1 MKQPLAP
8 YAFIAPAMILLLVF
22 GVLPILV
29 ALPVSLT
36 DMNLAGLADWSRI
49 EFAGVA
55 NFRELVADDAFWQA
69 LTNTG
74 IFALLGVPTVIAV
87 SFAAAL
93 LLHRSENRFFRAL
106 RAFYF
111 APAITAIVA
120 VSLVWGYLLNTRFGL
135 VNHLLSTVGL
145 PPARWLGDPVLV
157 KFSVAL
163 VAVWRG
169 TGLNIIIFLA
179 ALKTIPREYLE
190 AAELDGASGA
200 RKIVSIV
207 IPLLRFAFLF
217 VAVTTVIAWLQFF
230 DEPFVLTKGGPLGES
245 TSISLFLY
253 QEGFSA
259 GRFGYAAAGTL
270 VLFLIIAGVTL
281 VQLRGRRFDAD
292 R

>member
-1 MKQPLAP
+1 MRQPLAP
-8 YAFIAPAMILLLVF
+8 YVFVAPALLLLLAF

-29 ALPVSLT
+29 ALPVSVT
-36 DMNLAGLADWSRI
+36 DLNLGGLADWSRVGFVGLDNYRHL
-49 EFAGVA
+49 FA
-55 NFRELVADDAFWQA
+55 DHAFWQA
-69 LTNTG
+69 LANTG
-74 IFALLGVPTVIAV
+74 IFALIGVPAVIAV
-87 SFAAAL
+87 SFVAAL

-111 APAITAIVA
+111 VPAITAIVA
-120 VSLVWGYLLNTRFGL
+120 VSLVWGYLLNTQFGL
-135 VNHLLSTVGL
+135 VNHLLSIVGL

-157 KFSVAL
+157 KLSVTL

-179 ALKTIPREYLE
+179 ALKAVPREYLE
-190 AAELDGASGA
+190 AAELDGASEL
-200 RKIVSIV
+200 RKVVSIV
-207 IPLLRFAFLF
+207 IPLLRFAFFF

-253 QEGFSA
+253 QKGFAA
-259 GRFGYAAAGTL
+259 GQFGYAGAGTV
-270 VLFLIIAGVTL
+270 VLFVIIAGVTL
-281 VQLRGRRFDAD
+281 IQLRARRSDAD

>member
-1 MKQPLAP
+1 MRQPLAP
-8 YAFIAPAMILLLVF
+8 YAFVAPALLLLLAF

-29 ALPVSLT
+29 ALPVSVT
-36 DMNLAGLADWSRI
+36 DLNLGGLADWSRVGFVGLDNYRHL
-49 EFAGVA
+49 FAD
-55 NFRELVADDAFWQA
+55 RAFWQA
-69 LTNTG
+69 LANTG
-74 IFALLGVPTVIAV
+74 IFALIGVPAVIAV
-87 SFAAAL
+87 SFVAAL

-111 APAITAIVA
+111 VPAITAIVA
-120 VSLVWGYLLNTRFGL
+120 VSLVWGYLLNTQFGL
-135 VNHLLSTVGL
+135 VNHLLSIVGL

-157 KFSVAL
+157 KLSVTL

-179 ALKTIPREYLE
+179 ALKAVPREYLE
-190 AAELDGASGA
+190 AAELDGASEL
-200 RKIVSIV
+200 RKVVSIV
-207 IPLLRFAFLF
+207 IPLLRFAFFF

-253 QEGFSA
+253 QKGFAA
-259 GRFGYAAAGTL
+259 GQFGYAGAGTV
-270 VLFLIIAGVTL
+270 VLFVIIAGVTL
-281 VQLRGRRFDAD
+281 IQLRARRSDAD

>member
-8 YAFIAPAMILLLVF
+8 YAFVAPAMFLLLVF

-29 ALPVSLT
+29 ALPVSVT
-36 DMNLAGLADWSRI
+36 DMDLAGLADRSRI
-49 EFAGVA
+49 GFVGLDNYRGLFADPG
-55 NFRELVADDAFWQA
+55 FRQA

-93 LLHRSENRFFRAL
+93 LLHRSESRFFRAL

-111 APAITAIVA
+111 APAVTAIVA
-120 VSLVWGYLLNTRFGL
+120 VSLVWGYLLNTQFGL
-135 VNHLLSTVGL
+135 LNHLLAIAGL
-145 PPARWLGDPVLV
+145 PPARWLSDPVLV

-179 ALKTIPREYLE
+179 ALKGLPREYLE
-190 AAELDGASGA
+190 AADLDGASGP

-207 IPLLRFAFLF
+207 IPLLRFAFSF
-217 VAVTTVIAWLQFF
+217 VAVTTVIGWLQFF

-259 GRFGYAAAGTL
+259 SRFGYAGAGTL
-270 VLFLIIAGVTL
+270 VLFLIIAGITL
-281 VQLRGRRFDAD
+281 VQLRARRPGAD
-292 R
+292 H

>member
-8 YAFIAPAMILLLVF
+8 YAFIAPAMLLLLAF

-29 ALPVSLT
+29 ALPVSVT

-49 EFAGVA
+49 EFVGLE
-55 NFRELVADDAFWQA
+55 NYRRLFADPDFWQA
-69 LTNTG
+69 LANTG
-74 IFALLGVPTVIAV
+74 IFAVLGVPAVIVV
-87 SFAAAL
+87 SFVVAL
-93 LLHRSENRFFRAL
+93 LLHRSENRFYRAL

-111 APAITAIVA
+111 VPAITAIVA
-120 VSLVWGYLLNTRFGL
+120 VSLVWGYLLNTQFGL
-135 VNHLLSTVGL
+135 VNHLLSAAGL
-145 PPARWLGDPVLV
+145 PPAHWLSDPVLV
-157 KFSVAL
+157 KFSVTL

-179 ALKTIPREYLE
+179 ALKGIPREYLE
-190 AAELDGASGA
+190 AAELDGASGL
-200 RKIVSIV
+200 RKVVSIV
-207 IPLLRFAFLF
+207 IPLLRFAFFF

-230 DEPFVLTKGGPLGES
+230 DEPYVLTKGGPLGES

-253 QEGFSA
+253 QKGFSA
-259 GRFGYAAAGTL
+259 SQFGYAGAGTI

-281 VQLRGRRFDAD
+281 IQLRARRPDAY

>member
-1 MKQPLAP
+1 MKPALAP
-8 YAFIAPAMILLLVF
+8 YAFVAPAVLLLLAF

-29 ALPVSLT
+29 AVPVSLT
-36 DMNLAGLADWSRI
+36 DLNLSGLVDWSAI
-49 EFAGVA
+49 EFVGLD
-55 NFRELVADDAFWQA
+55 NYRRLFADPGFWQA

-74 IFALLGVPTVIAV
+74 IFALLGVPAVIV
-87 SFAAAL
+87 ISFAVAL

-111 APAITAIVA
+111 VPAVTAIVA
-120 VSLVWGYLLNTRFGL
+120 VSLVWGYIYNTQFGL
-135 VNHLLSTVGL
+135 LNHLLSFAGL
-145 PPARWLGDPVLV
+145 SPAQWLSDPVLV
-157 KFSVAL
+157 KFSVAF

-179 ALKTIPREYLE
+179 ALKAIPQEYLE
-190 AAELDGASGA
+190 AADIDGASGA

-217 VAVTTVIAWLQFF
+217 VAVTTVIGWLQFF

-245 TSISLFLY
+245 TSMSLFLY

-259 GRFGYAAAGTL
+259 GQFGYAGAGTL

-281 VQLRGRRFDAD
+281 LQVRARRFDAA